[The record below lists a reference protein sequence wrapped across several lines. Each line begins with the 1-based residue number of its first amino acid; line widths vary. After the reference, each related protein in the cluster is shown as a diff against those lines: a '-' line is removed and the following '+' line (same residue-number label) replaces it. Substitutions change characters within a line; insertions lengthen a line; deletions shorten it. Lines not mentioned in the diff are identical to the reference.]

1 MAKEDKKSASHSAG
15 AGGELLPPFEQALEL
30 LEKIVHDIE
39 CGQTTLEQSIEQ
51 YERGM
56 KLIHHCRSVLERAE
70 TKIKLLT
77 TDDKG
82 QVVEKRE

>member
-1 MAKEDKKSASHSAG
+1 MAKEDKKSASHSKG
-15 AGGELLPPFEQALEL
+15 AGGEPLPPFEQALEQ

-56 KLIHHCRSVLERAE
+56 KLIKHCRSVLERAE
-70 TKIKLLT
+70 TKITMLT
-77 TDDKG
+77 ADDKG
-82 QVVEKRE
+82 QMVEES